1 MHETVSERFGHVR
14 TTLTPTQIAVGLS
27 LVLATG
33 LVLLFLQDP
42 LVHDTLHHFR
52 HGVGITCM

>member
-1 MHETVSERFGHVR
+1 MHETVSDRFGHAR

-27 LVLATG
+27 LVLVTG

-42 LVHDTLHHFR
+42 VVHDTLHHFR